1 MRLCEN
7 KEAQYEMQ
15 VKVGTCCSA
24 PRPLSLFEF
33 WHDHEEFYHVS
44 ASMIFDKEE
53 VQEPYKNLVLPYT
66 TKQTAALLVRPKSIP
81 LENHKREH
89 TSRVKTELPRLAL
102 NSQFSTLKGSSS
114 QTPVQ
119 QNMFYW
125 TINLLIFAEG

>member
-15 VKVGTCCSA
+15 VKVGTCCTA

-66 TKQTAALLVRPKSIP
+66 TKQTAALDTHSSGPNRYRSRIISV
-81 LENHKREH
+81 NTHRE
-89 TSRVKTELPRLAL
+89 
-102 NSQFSTLKGSSS
+102 
-114 QTPVQ
+114 
-119 QNMFYW
+119 
-125 TINLLIFAEG
+125 